1 MENHHHTKNK
11 IANTLNAELFL
22 KNAPLNLKSW
32 SLVLRLLW
40 VFKNKES
47 LEKGQDN
54 LKRIFLIHFN
64 KA

>member
-32 SLVLRLLW
+32 SLGLRFLW
-40 VFKNKES
+40 IFKNKKS
-47 LEKGQDN
+47 LEN
-54 LKRIFLIHFN
+54 FTIP
-64 KA
+64 